1 MRALVLLVC
10 LTACCL
16 AQRPQQCK
24 SPPLLSG
31 GFSVASSN
39 GKLMAFAKYN
49 YDALGKRIRLREFG
63 SYGNKSFHFDVL
75 LLYNQGVL
83 YKINYRNQTC
93 CKKALSMEFHPL
105 EIPESANLLAQEVV
119 GSSSGPFQGVLVN
132 TWAGEMQLKK
142 GQVKYI
148 SSVTQFGCVPVS
160 TLYHT
165 EKTGWM
171 VTSFYNNVIGITD
184 PGHFIPPSFCKDA
197 KMEKDDGED
206 PVDFYDLF

>member
-1 MRALVLLVC
+1 M
-10 LTACCL
+10 
-16 AQRPQQCK
+16 
-24 SPPLLSG
+24 
-31 GFSVASSN
+31 ASSN

-93 CKKALSMEFHPL
+93 CKKALCKEFHPL

-148 SSVTQFGCVPVS
+148 STVTQFGCVPVS
-160 TLYHT
+160 TLFHT

-197 KMEKDDGED
+197 KMEEEDGED